1 MTVVGRC
8 VVAALAVACTGDPRV
23 RVTAIE
29 YGRSA
34 SFSSRQLVGDAP
46 ADERRPLSW
55 QVWLIET
62 SDRTILVDT
71 GFDDAERAKAWRVTD
86 FEPVAAL
93 VDPSTITDVIVTHGH
108 WDHAGGVDQ
117 FPNATV
123 WIESATLRWMESRVS
138 AAAPEASGVR
148 FEDLEA
154 IRHAKLHVIDGDAA
168 VCPEVTIHRGG
179 GHTPGVAW
187 VEVRSDPPIVLTS
200 DVAYLQENLTRHVA
214 PGGSM
219 DPGADLRAYDAMNAI
234 RGARFVPGHDPATMG
249 GKKRVEITK

>member
-1 MTVVGRC
+1 ML
-8 VVAALAVACTGDPRV
+8 AALAVACTSDRHV

-34 SFSSRQLVGDAP
+34 SFSSRQLVEDAP
-46 ADERRPLSW
+46 EDERRPLSW

-62 SDRTILVDT
+62 ADRTILVDT

-86 FEPVAAL
+86 FAPVATW
-93 VDPSTITDVIVTHGH
+93 VDAPAITDVIVTHGH
-108 WDHAGGVDQ
+108 WDHAGAVEQ

-123 WIESATLRWMESRVS
+123 WIQAAALRWMESRVS
-138 AAAPEASGVR
+138 ASVPEASGVR

-154 IRHAKLHVIDGDAA
+154 IRHAKLHDIDGDAD

-187 VEVRSDPPIVLTS
+187 VEVRSDPPVVLTS
-200 DVAYLQENLTRHVA
+200 DVAYVQENLTRDVA

-219 DPGADLRAYDAMNAI
+219 DRASDLRAYDAMEAI
-234 RGARFVPGHDPATMG
+234 RGARVVPGHDPATME
-249 GKKRVEITK
+249 GKQRVEVAR

>member
-1 MTVVGRC
+1 
-8 VVAALAVACTGDPRV
+8 
-23 RVTAIE
+23 
-29 YGRSA
+29 
-34 SFSSRQLVGDAP
+34 LVDAP
-46 ADERRPLSW
+46 
-55 QVWLIET
+55 
-62 SDRTILVDT
+62 
-71 GFDDAERAKAWRVTD
+71 
-86 FEPVAAL
+86 
-93 VDPSTITDVIVTHGH
+93 TITDVIVTHGH

-138 AAAPEASGVR
+138 ASAPEASGVR

-249 GKKRVEITK
+249 GQKRVEIAK

>member
-1 MTVVGRC
+1 MKAVTA
-8 VVAALAVACTGDPRV
+8 VVAALAVACTTEPSV

-34 SFSSRQLVGDAP
+34 SFPSRQLVGDAP

-62 SDRTILVDT
+62 ADRTILVDT
-71 GFDDAERAKAWRVTD
+71 GFDDAERAKAWRVED
-86 FEPVAAL
+86 FQPVATL
-93 VDPSTITDVIVTHGH
+93 VDPAKVTDVIVTHGH
-108 WDHAGGVDQ
+108 WDHVGGVDQ

-123 WIESATLRWMESRVS
+123 WIEAATLRWMESRVS
-138 AAAPEASGVR
+138 ASVPEAAGVR

-154 IRHAKLHVIDGDAA
+154 IHRAKLHVIDGDAA
-168 VCPEVTIHRGG
+168 VSPEVTIHAGG

-187 VEVRSDPPIVLTS
+187 VEVRSDPPVVLTS
-200 DVAYLQENLTRHVA
+200 DIAYLQENLARHVA

-219 DPGADLRAYDAMNAI
+219 DPGADLRAYDAMSAI
-234 RGARFVPGHDPATMG
+234 RGAVFVPGHDPATMG
-249 GKKRVEITK
+249 GEKRVEVAR

>member
-1 MTVVGRC
+1 MVGFAGLW
-8 VVAALAVACTGDPRV
+8 VIAALACTSDPQV

-34 SFSSRQLVGDAP
+34 SFPSRQLVGDAP

-55 QVWLIET
+55 QVWLVET
-62 SDRTILVDT
+62 ADRAILVDT
-71 GFDDAERAKAWRVTD
+71 GFDDAARAKAWRVTD
-86 FEPVAAL
+86 FAPVATL
-93 VDPSTITDVIVTHGH
+93 VDAPAITDVIVTHGH
-108 WDHAGGVDQ
+108 WDHAGAVDQ

-123 WIESATLRWMESRVS
+123 WIQTAALRWMESRVS
-138 AAAPEASGVR
+138 ASVPEASGVL

-154 IRHAKLHVIDGDAA
+154 VKKSKLRVIDGDAD

-187 VEVRSDPPIVLTS
+187 VEVRSDPRVVLTS

-219 DPGADLRAYDAMNAI
+219 DPPSDLRAYQAMKAI
-234 RGARFVPGHDPATMG
+234 GGILVPGHDPSTMHG
-249 GKKRVEITK
+249 RKRVEIAK